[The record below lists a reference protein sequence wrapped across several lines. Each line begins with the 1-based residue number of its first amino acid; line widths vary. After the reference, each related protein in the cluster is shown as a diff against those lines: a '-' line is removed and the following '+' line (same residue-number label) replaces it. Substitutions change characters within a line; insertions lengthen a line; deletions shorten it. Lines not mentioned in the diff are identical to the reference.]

1 MMVLGL
7 HNLGNSYRTE
17 RYPAYGRRGMVAT
30 SNALA
35 AQAGLEILKIGGN
48 AVDAALAAAAC
59 LTVCEPTANGI
70 GGDAFAIVAFQGELY
85 GLNASGPAPQGI
97 SLRAL
102 TQQGH
107 KEIPKYGFVPVNVPG
122 APAGWVALSKRF
134 GRLPLTE
141 VFAPAIAY
149 AEEGY
154 AVSPVLAQGWSRAF
168 DHYKK
173 QLQGE
178 EFAEW
183 FTTFAPEGRA
193 PRAGERIRLTQ
204 HGKTLRQIA
213 ETLGEAFYQGEI
225 AERIDA
231 FSRKYGGYLR
241 AEDLAKYQATWVE
254 PISTAYRGL
263 EVWEIPPNGQGIVAL
278 MALNILKGFE
288 FSQDDKH
295 LPLTYHRQIEALKL
309 AFADAQHAVT
319 DPGHM
324 DVSVEDL
331 LSEAWAEEKRRLIG
345 SSALLPPRVEET
357 KGGTVYLTAA
367 DSEGNM
373 VSLIQS
379 NYMGFGSGLV
389 VPGTGVALH
398 NRGHNFSFDPVH
410 PNCLAPGK
418 KPYHTIIPGFLTQ
431 DGRPLGPFGVMG
443 AFMQPQG
450 HVQVVMNLADFGHNP
465 QAALDAPRFQWIKG
479 KRVHVEN
486 TVSPSIAR
494 ELEAMGHEVMVT
506 EGSSGYGRGQM
517 ICRTDDGTL
526 VGGTESRVDGAVA
539 LW

>member
-1 MMVLGL
+1 MVLSL
-7 HNLGNSYRTE
+7 HNLESSYRTE
-17 RYPAYGRRGMVAT
+17 RFPAYGRRGMVAT

-35 AQAGLEILKIGGN
+35 AQAGLEILKKGGN
-48 AVDAALAAAAC
+48 AIDASLAAAAC

-70 GGDAFAIVAFQGELY
+70 GGDAFAIVAYQGELY
-85 GLNASGPAPQGI
+85 GLNASGPSPQGI
-97 SLRAL
+97 SLSAL
-102 TQQGH
+102 TQAGH
-107 KEIPKYGFVPVNVPG
+107 KEIPKYGFAPVNVPG

-154 AVSPVLAQGWSRAF
+154 AVSPVLAQGWKRAF
-168 DHYKK
+168 EVYRKN
-173 QLQGE
+173 LQGD

-183 FTTFAPEGRA
+183 FKTFAPEGRA
-193 PRAGERIRLTQ
+193 PRPGEHIRLAN

-213 ETLGEAFYQGEI
+213 ETMGEAFYQGEI
-225 AERIDA
+225 AEQIDA
-231 FSRKYGGYLR
+231 FSKKHGGFLR
-241 AEDLAKYQATWVE
+241 AEDLGAYQAEWVD
-254 PISTAYRGL
+254 PISTEYRGL

-288 FSQDDKH
+288 FSREDKH
-295 LPLTYHRQIEALKL
+295 VPLTYHRQIEALKL
-309 AFADAQHAVT
+309 AFADAQCSVT
-319 DPGHM
+319 DPAYM
-324 DVSVEDL
+324 EVSVADL
-331 LSEAWAEEKRRLIG
+331 LSEDWADEKRRLIG
-345 SSALLPPRVEET
+345 TSALVPPRVEET
-357 KGGTVYLTAA
+357 KGGTVYLTTA

-389 VPGTGVALH
+389 VPKTGVALH
-398 NRGHNFSFDPVH
+398 NRGHNFSFDPEH

-418 KPYHTIIPGFLTQ
+418 KPYHTIIPGFLTK
-431 DGRPLGPFGVMG
+431 GGKPLGPFGVMG

-450 HVQVVMNLADFGHNP
+450 HLQVVMNLADFGHNP

-479 KRVHVEN
+479 KKVHVEN
-486 TVSPSIAR
+486 TVPQSIVQ
-494 ELEAMGHEVMVT
+494 ELHNKGHEVIVT
-506 EGSSGYGRGQM
+506 EGNSGYGRGQI
-517 ICRTDDGTL
+517 ICRTEDGTL
-526 VGGTESRVDGAVA
+526 VGGTESRVDGVVA